1 MSRVKGAEGI
11 VKAVGDIYDIRR
23 KTNQN
28 NCIMKKNFFKFGIVA
43 AALAVVAACN
53 QEDST
58 SEYGEVKAIEATA
71 QTPEEVSGFETTRSV
86 VVESGNDFSLWWAA
100 GESIGVYGSSI
111 KNTKYTS
118 TNTSNAQTV
127 TFKGGSLFKTPKYAY
142 YPYSTANNSVAQT
155 AVKGELAQEQS
166 WDASAPALAGDYK
179 VGTYKSRSWSNTTF
193 TFSNVMTYV
202 KMAVNATGTVLEN
215 DQLKSVTMTVQGA
228 DGSARQLW
236 GAYTVNL
243 TKSSSSA
250 LTWNGTESNINT
262 ATLKWTKT
270 PVLAAGESVTGYMV
284 SAPFVKSGD
293 VVSFE
298 VVTDNHKATFNVTS
312 SADYAA
318 NSHVTYAI
326 SLADLSDVVYM
337 TADGEVIGGDDN
349 TGDDNTGDNTG
360 DDNTGD
366 DNTGDNTGDDN
377 TGDNTGDDNTGDNTG
392 DDNTGDN
399 TGDDN
404 TGDNT
409 GDDNTGDNTGDDNTG
424 DNTGDDNVDVPAV
437 PETPTAPQKVT
448 GQFTCATYN
457 VDGLPQKIS
466 LISINS
472 DGPGSSGTNNISA
485 KIASQN
491 WDFVGFSEDFAYHSN
506 LISSLG
512 NYQWGKHR
520 GSISS
525 SALYKTLDTD
535 GLEFAARKATCSW
548 SSENI
553 TAFSSSYGGL
563 TSGANTCI
571 KKGFRHYPVT
581 VAEGVVVDVIITHM
595 NTYSSSGSGH
605 INAQHA
611 QLKQLAQYINN
622 LVATNNRPVILMG
635 DTNCR
640 YTRHDL
646 KTYFWSVLNS
656 NLTYSDPW
664 VDFQWNGVYP
674 TYPSKSLMVSDATGT
689 DSSTDIICADTQK
702 GEVVDKII
710 YINTP
715 NSPIQIKAESYL
727 RDYDNFKGLAD
738 HMPIVVKFSFEKT
751 ISE

>member
-1 MSRVKGAEGI
+1 
-11 VKAVGDIYDIRR
+11 
-23 KTNQN
+23 
-28 NCIMKKNFFKFGIVA
+28 MKKILFRFGMVA
-43 AALAVVAACN
+43 IALSVVAACN
-53 QEDST
+53 QEESA
-58 SEYGEVKAIEATA
+58 SEHSEIKAIEAEA
-71 QTPEEVSGFETTRSV
+71 QTPEEVSGFEATRGV
-86 VVESGNDFSLWWAA
+86 VVENSNDFELWWAA
-100 GESIGVYGSSI
+100 GESIGVYGTSI

-118 TNTSNAQTV
+118 TNKSNAATV
-127 TFKGGSLFKTPKYAY
+127 TFRGGSLFKTPKYAY
-142 YPYSTANNSVAQT
+142 YPYSSANSSNAQT
-155 AVKGELAQEQS
+155 ALKGSLAQEQA

-179 VGTYKSRSWSNTTF
+179 VGTYKSRSWSTTTF

-202 KMAVNATGTVLEN
+202 KMAVNATGTALEN
-215 DQLKSVTMTVQGA
+215 DKLQSVTMTVKGA
-228 DGSARQLW
+228 DGAARQLW

-312 SADYAA
+312 SANYAA

-349 TGDDNTGDNTG
+349 TGD
-360 DDNTGD
+360 
-366 DNTGDNTGDDN
+366 
-377 TGDNTGDDNTGDNTG
+377 
-392 DDNTGDN
+392 
-399 TGDDN
+399 
-404 TGDNT
+404 DNT

-466 LISINS
+466 IISINS
-472 DGPGSSGTNNISA
+472 DGPGSSGTSNISA

-506 LISSLG
+506 LTSSLS
-512 NYQWGKHR
+512 NYQWGTYR
-520 GSISS
+520 GSVSS
-525 SALYKTLDTD
+525 SALYKTIDTD

-571 KKGFRHYPVT
+571 KKGFRHYVVT
-581 VAEGVVVDVIITHM
+581 VAEGVEVDVIITHM

-611 QLKQLAQYINN
+611 QLKQIAQYINN

-640 YTRHDL
+640 YTRHDF
-646 KTYFWSVLNS
+646 KTYFWDVLNS

-689 DSSTDIICADTQK
+689 NSSTDIICADTQK
-702 GEVVDKII
+702 GEVVDKVI
-710 YINTP
+710 YINNP
-715 NSPIQIKAESYL
+715 NAPVQIKAESYL